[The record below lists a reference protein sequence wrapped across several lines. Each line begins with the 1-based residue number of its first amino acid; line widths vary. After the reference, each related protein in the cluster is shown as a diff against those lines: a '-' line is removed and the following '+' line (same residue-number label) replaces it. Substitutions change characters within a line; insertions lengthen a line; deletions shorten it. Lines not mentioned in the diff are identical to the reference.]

1 MTISV
6 DRVGKAYPRL
16 KGRWHALGTWL
27 GFCKRDQNWIIR
39 DVSFKVGQ
47 GESVGIIGVNG
58 AGKSTLLKL
67 ITGTAMPT
75 EGTVDT
81 TGRIAALL
89 ELGMGFHPEFTGRQ
103 NVALA
108 GRMQGLSREQIVELM
123 PSIEA
128 FAEIGT
134 YFDMPVRTYSSG
146 MFVRLAFSIATAVR
160 PEVLIVDEALAVGDA
175 YFQHKSFA
183 RIRDFREQGTTLLFV
198 SHDPGAIKSLC
209 DRAILLGD
217 HKLLMDGRPD
227 DVLNFYNSL
236 IARKEE
242 GTLQAQAFN
251 APYAGR
257 SGNGKAR
264 IEELTISSNGRDAQI
279 LEVGAP
285 LTLILKIKANEPI
298 YDLSLGFM
306 FKDRT
311 GYDVFGTNTWLRG
324 ELRDMGVKVGVE
336 QILTVTIPAFNV
348 GPGSYSLTLA
358 LHGGADH
365 IENNFDWW
373 DKAVVFSVTGNSS
386 YKHFAG
392 VCALDAS
399 FAIGFVDEPIS
410 RH

>member
-1 MTISV
+1 MTILV
-6 DRVGKAYPRL
+6 EQVGKAYPKL

-27 GFCKRDQNWIIR
+27 GLCKRDQNWIIR
-39 DVSFKVGQ
+39 NVSFEVGA
-47 GESVGIIGVNG
+47 GESVGIVGVNG

-75 EGTVDT
+75 EGKITT

-108 GRMQGLSREQIVELM
+108 GRMQGLEREQIIELM
-123 PSIEA
+123 PEIEA
-128 FAEIGT
+128 FAEIGH
-134 YFDMPVRTYSSG
+134 YFDEPVRTYSSG
-146 MFVRLAFSIATAVR
+146 MFVRLAFSVATAVR

-217 HKLLMDGRPD
+217 HKLLMDGKPD
-227 DVLNFYNSL
+227 EVLDYYNAL
-236 IARKEE
+236 IARKED
-242 GTLQAQAFN
+242 TALQAQAVN

-264 IEELTISSNGRDAQI
+264 IEELVISSNGKAAHMID
-279 LEVGAP
+279 VGAP
-285 LTLILKIKANEPI
+285 LTLTLKIKANEPI

-311 GYDVFGTNTWLRG
+311 GYDIFGTNTWLRG
-324 ELRDMGVKVGVE
+324 EMRDLGVE
-336 QILTVTIPAFNV
+336 AGVEKTITVTIPAMNI

-365 IENNFDWW
+365 IDNNFDWW
-373 DKAVVFSVTGNSS
+373 DKAAVFNVMGNSS
-386 YKHFAG
+386 YKHFSGA
-392 VCALDAS
+392 CALDAS
-399 FAIGFVDEPIS
+399 FALED
-410 RH
+410 

>member
-1 MTISV
+1 MTILV
-6 DRVGKAYPRL
+6 EQVGKAYPKL

-27 GFCKRDQNWIIR
+27 GLCKRDQNWIIR
-39 DVSFKVGQ
+39 NVSFEVGA
-47 GESVGIIGVNG
+47 GESVGIVGVNG

-75 EGTVDT
+75 EGSITT

-108 GRMQGLSREQIVELM
+108 GRMQGLEREQIIELM
-123 PSIEA
+123 PAIEA
-128 FAEIGT
+128 FAEIGH
-134 YFDMPVRTYSSG
+134 YFDEPVRTYSSG
-146 MFVRLAFSIATAVR
+146 MFVRLAFSVATAVR

-217 HKLLMDGRPD
+217 HKLLMDGKPD
-227 DVLNFYNSL
+227 EVLDYYNAL
-236 IARKEE
+236 IARKED
-242 GTLQAQAFN
+242 TALQAQAVN

-264 IEELTISSNGRDAQI
+264 IEELVISSNGKAAHMID
-279 LEVGAP
+279 VGAP
-285 LTLILKIKANEPI
+285 LTLTLKIKANEPI

-311 GYDVFGTNTWLRG
+311 GYDIFGTNTWLRG
-324 ELRDMGVKVGVE
+324 EMRDLGVE
-336 QILTVTIPAFNV
+336 AGVEKTITVTIPAMNI

-365 IENNFDWW
+365 IDNNFDWW
-373 DKAVVFSVTGNSS
+373 DKAAVFNVMGNSS

-399 FAIGFVDEPIS
+399 FSLE
-410 RH
+410 R

>member
-1 MTISV
+1 MTILV
-6 DRVGKAYPRL
+6 DQVGKAYPKL
-16 KGRWHALGTWL
+16 KGPWHALGTWL
-27 GFCKRDQNWIIR
+27 GLCKRDQSWIIR
-39 DVSFKVGQ
+39 GVSFTVGQ

-67 ITGTAMPT
+67 ITRTAMPT
-75 EGTVDT
+75 EGTITT

-108 GRMQGLSREQIVELM
+108 GRMQGLERDQIIELM
-123 PSIEA
+123 PAIEA
-128 FAEIGT
+128 FAEIGH

-146 MFVRLAFSIATAVR
+146 MFVRLAFSVATAVR

-217 HKLLMDGRPD
+217 HKMLMDGKPD
-227 DVLNFYNSL
+227 DVLDFYNSL

-242 GTLQAQAFN
+242 SSLAQAVN

-264 IEELTISSNGRDAQI
+264 IEELTISSNGKAAHMLD
-279 LEVGAP
+279 VGAP
-285 LTLILKIKANEPI
+285 LTLTLKIKASEPI

-306 FKDRT
+306 LKDRT
-311 GYDVFGTNTWLRG
+311 GYDIFGTNTWLRG
-324 ELRDMGVKVGVE
+324 ELRDLGVKAGVE
-336 QILTVTIPAFNV
+336 QTLTMTIPALNV
-348 GPGSYSLTLA
+348 GPGSYSLTIA

-365 IENNFDWW
+365 IEDNYDWW
-373 DKAVVFSVTGNSS
+373 DKAAVFNVTGHSG
-386 YKHFAG
+386 YKHFSG
-392 VCALDAS
+392 VCALEAS
-399 FAIGFVDEPIS
+399 FTLS
-410 RH
+410 

>member
-1 MTISV
+1 MTILV
-6 DRVGKAYPRL
+6 DQVGKAYPKL

-27 GFCKRDQNWIIR
+27 GLCKRDQNWIIR

-75 EGTVDT
+75 EGTITT

-108 GRMQGLSREQIVELM
+108 GRMQGLERDEIVALM
-123 PSIEA
+123 PDIEA
-128 FAEIGT
+128 FAEIGH

-146 MFVRLAFSIATAVR
+146 MFVRLAFSVATAVR

-217 HKLLMDGRPD
+217 HKMLMDGKPD
-227 DVLNFYNSL
+227 DVLDFYNSL

-242 GTLQAQAFN
+242 GNLQAQAVN

-264 IEELTISSNGRDAQI
+264 IEELTISSNGKAAHM

-285 LTLILKIKANEPI
+285 LTLTLKIKANQPI

-311 GYDVFGTNTWLRG
+311 GYDIFGTNTWLRG
-324 ELRDMGVKVGVE
+324 EMRDLGVNAGVE
-336 QILTVTIPAFNV
+336 QTVVVEIPAFNV

-365 IENNFDWW
+365 IEDNFDWW
-373 DKAVVFSVTGNSS
+373 DKAAVFNVMGHSG

-392 VCALDAS
+392 VCALEAKFS
-399 FAIGFVDEPIS
+399 QA
-410 RH
+410 

>member
-1 MTISV
+1 MTILV
-6 DRVGKAYPRL
+6 EQVGKAYPKL

-27 GFCKRDQNWIIR
+27 GLCKRDQNWIIR
-39 DVSFKVGQ
+39 NVSFEVGA
-47 GESVGIIGVNG
+47 GESVGIVGVNG

-75 EGTVDT
+75 EGQITT

-108 GRMQGLSREQIVELM
+108 GRMQGLEREQIIELM
-123 PSIEA
+123 PAIEA
-128 FAEIGT
+128 FAEIGH
-134 YFDMPVRTYSSG
+134 YFDEPVRTYSSG
-146 MFVRLAFSIATAVR
+146 MFVRLAFSVATAVR

-217 HKLLMDGRPD
+217 HKLLMDGKPD
-227 DVLNFYNSL
+227 EVLDYYNAL
-236 IARKEE
+236 IARKED
-242 GTLQAQAFN
+242 TALQAQAVN

-264 IEELTISSNGRDAQI
+264 IEELVISSNGKAAHMID
-279 LEVGAP
+279 VGAP
-285 LTLILKIKANEPI
+285 LTLTLKIKANEPI

-311 GYDVFGTNTWLRG
+311 GYDIFGTNTWLRG
-324 ELRDMGVKVGVE
+324 EMRDLGVE
-336 QILTVTIPAFNV
+336 AGVEKTITVTIPAMNI

-365 IENNFDWW
+365 IDNNFDWW
-373 DKAVVFSVTGNSS
+373 DKAAVFNVMGNSS

-399 FAIGFVDEPIS
+399 FSLD
-410 RH
+410 R